1 MTTISVGGLS
11 ETLPA
16 RLNKACFLEYSNA
29 FKNAENAM
37 KLLLE
42 ICASP
47 SFETMEN
54 WNKSYEKNGEK
65 VYSKQF
71 DIGKIFT
78 LKIIFNETV
87 QNLFYEHWDKITTT
101 PLWNPNFTYMERIE
115 KLTSHCDI
123 LKFATTDIM
132 FMKGREFLACRLY
145 RKIGSIIYIAARSF
159 EINEIPEMKGKIRYL
174 NLIISET
181 VRIKSYH
188 SGNSADM
195 LLGAGR
201 FSPHSPDPQKTL
213 IDYAFCVNPKINLPQ
228 RLIDTFIAYTIHRDS
243 VFARKNVRKLRE
255 GNHSLES
262 PRIFQDFQD

>member
-1 MTTISVGGLS
+1 MRGISVLYKKKTS
-11 ETLPA
+11 DLQ
-16 RLNKACFLEYSNA
+16 YSNA

-47 SFETMEN
+47 SFETMEG

-132 FMKGREFLACRLY
+132 FVKGREFLACRLY
-145 RKIGSIIYIAARSF
+145 RKIGRIIYIAARSF
-159 EINEIPEMKGKIRYL
+159 EINEIPEMKGK
-174 NLIISET
+174 
-181 VRIKSYH
+181 VR
-188 SGNSADM
+188 ADM

-243 VFARKNVRKLRE
+243 VFARKNVQKLRE
-255 GNHSLES
+255 GNH
-262 PRIFQDFQD
+262 